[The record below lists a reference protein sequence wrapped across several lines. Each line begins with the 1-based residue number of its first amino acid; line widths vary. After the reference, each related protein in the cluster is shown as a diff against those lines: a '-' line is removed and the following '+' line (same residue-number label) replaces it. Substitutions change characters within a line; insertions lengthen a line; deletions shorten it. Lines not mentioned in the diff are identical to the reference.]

1 MNMMKVLVA
10 EDIDSV
16 RYTIQLVLEHLGH
29 EVVGFAVDGRETI
42 EKYKS
47 MHPELVL
54 MDVGMPLM
62 DGLTCMSELAKSDP
76 KAKVVIVTG
85 GRTTE
90 SEALEAGARGFV
102 EKPFAISELDR
113 AIHTAMAPA

>member
-1 MNMMKVLVA
+1 MMKVLVA

-16 RYTIQLVLEHLGH
+16 RYAIQLVLEHLGH

-47 MHPELVL
+47 MHPELIV

-62 DGLTCMSELAKSDP
+62 DGLTCVSLLAKSDP

-90 SEALEAGARGFV
+90 SEALKAGARSFV

-113 AIHTAMAPA
+113 AIHTATAPA